1 VHKTR
6 ELYVERAQL
15 ELQLFVARVAA
26 ATAVASEASTRTS
39 LEAARQSAEDC
50 ATDTQIDVSAAAT
63 EWDSLTSRLDL
74 AEAEVE
80 KLRAPAA
87 SAEEASERARTA
99 AITSEATAWD
109 TAQATAR
116 EKATLIARVSE
127 LERDLGNATADLA
140 AAGRKF
146 SQISNQ
152 LQEVFEG
159 ATRLCESNAKLSED
173 LEGES
178 CGCFLSSS
186 PSLPISRQ
194 HVGMRQPG
202 EGTPGDGLRRPGVD
216 EAEGAKA

>member
-127 LERDLGNATADLA
+127 LERDLGTATADLA
-140 AAGRKF
+140 AAGRQF

-152 LQEVFEG
+152 L
-159 ATRLCESNAKLSED
+159 
-173 LEGES
+173 
-178 CGCFLSSS
+178 
-186 PSLPISRQ
+186 
-194 HVGMRQPG
+194 
-202 EGTPGDGLRRPGVD
+202 
-216 EAEGAKA
+216 